1 MTEASLK
8 ELLQEISLGQLRY
21 FDSIG
26 STNDE
31 AARWAGEGAPHL
43 SLVAADE
50 QTAGRGRLGRRW
62 FTPAGTA
69 LAFSLILRPEHL
81 PIFQNNRPIP
91 LTRLTALGAVAVCV
105 ALEECYDLVTQIKW
119 PNDVLLAG
127 RKTSGVLAEA
137 HWQGE
142 YLQAAVLGIGI
153 NVARDSVPPEPDT
166 LFPSTCVEAALGRPV
181 DRWELLVAV
190 LKQLLDWLP
199 RLSSAEFISYWQD
212 HLAYRGEQVR
222 IFNDSHA
229 FIEGQLLGLDDQG
242 ALHMCTPD
250 GQVITLQTGEIHLR
264 PLTG

>member
-1 MTEASLK
+1 MTEDSLK
-8 ELLQEISLGQLRY
+8 GILQEISLGPLRY

-31 AARWAGEGAPHL
+31 AARWAGAGTPHL
-43 SLVAADE
+43 SLVVANE

-69 LAFSLILRPEHL
+69 LAFSLVLRPEFI
-81 PIFQNNRPIP
+81 PISQNDNPIAI
-91 LTRLTALGAVAVCV
+91 TRLTALGTVAVCS
-105 ALEECYDLVTQIKW
+105 ALGQCYDLVTHIKW

-127 RKTSGVLAEA
+127 RKTCGVLAEA
-137 HWQGE
+137 YWQGE
-142 YLQAAVLGIGI
+142 HLQAAILGIGI
-153 NVARDSVPPEPDT
+153 NVARDSVPPEQDI

-190 LKQLLDWLP
+190 LKQLLGWLP
-199 RLSSAEFISYWQD
+199 RLSSAEFISYWED

-222 IFNDSHA
+222 IFNDCNPL
-229 FIEGQLLGLDDQG
+229 IEGQLLSLDMQG
-242 ALHMCTPD
+242 ALRLRTPD

-264 PLTG
+264 PLTD